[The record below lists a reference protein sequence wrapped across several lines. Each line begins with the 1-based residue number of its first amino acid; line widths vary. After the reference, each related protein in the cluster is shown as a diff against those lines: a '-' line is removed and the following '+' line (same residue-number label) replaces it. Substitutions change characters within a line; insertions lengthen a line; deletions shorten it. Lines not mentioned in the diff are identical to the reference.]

1 MALQNKTA
9 AAARGQTPHKH
20 SLWRRMLQHYDL
32 YLFILPALIWYI
44 IFTYGPL
51 YGVQIA
57 FKNFNGALGIWGS
70 PWVGLKHFRN
80 FLTAYTFPNLL
91 KNTLALSFYS
101 LLAGFPFPILL
112 ALMLNELNFKRYKK
126 VVQTVTYAPH
136 FISTVVMVGMLKLFF
151 SPSTGV
157 INTIIRLLGGAGSDF
172 LTRPE
177 LFRHMYVWSGVWQ
190 GMGWGS
196 IIYLAALSAVDPQQ
210 HEAAVIDGAT
220 RLQRIWYINLP
231 VLLPTITIQLILNC
245 GSILSVGYEKVL
257 LMQNNLILDVSEVIS
272 TYVYKRGLLKA
283 EYSYSAA
290 VGLFNNVVNI
300 IMLLLVNGVV
310 RKLGQTSL
318 F

>member
-9 AAARGQTPHKH
+9 LTMREQHPKRG
-20 SLWRRMLQHYDL
+20 LWKRILRHYDL
-32 YLFILPALIWYI
+32 YLFILPALVWYI

-80 FLTAYTFPNLL
+80 FLTAYTFPTLL
-91 KNTLALSFYS
+91 KNTILLSLYS
-101 LLAGFPFPILL
+101 LVAGFPFPILL

-126 VVQTVTYAPH
+126 IVQTVTYAPH
-136 FISTVVMVGMLKLFF
+136 FISMVVMVGMLTLFF
-151 SPSTGV
+151 SPSMGV
-157 INTIIRLLGGAGSDF
+157 INTLRGILGMESVSF
-172 LTRPE
+172 LTRPD
-177 LFRHMYVWSGVWQ
+177 LFRHLYVWSGVWQ

-196 IIYLAALSAVDPQQ
+196 IIYLAALSSVDPQQ
-210 HEAAVIDGAT
+210 HEAAVIDGAS
-220 RLQRIWYINLP
+220 RLQRIWYINIP
-231 VLLPTITIQLILNC
+231 VLLPTITILLILNC

-257 LMQNNLILDVSEVIS
+257 LMQNDLILDVSEVIS

-290 VGLFNNVVNI
+290 VGLFNNVVNVAI
-300 IMLLLVNGVV
+300 LLLVNGIV

>member
-9 AAARGQTPHKH
+9 VTLREQHPKH
-20 SLWRRMLQHYDL
+20 GLWKRILRHYDL
-32 YLFILPALIWYI
+32 YLFILPALVWYI

-91 KNTLALSFYS
+91 KNTITLSIYS
-101 LLAGFPFPILL
+101 LAAGFPFPIIL

-126 VVQTVTYAPH
+126 IVQTVTYAPH
-136 FISTVVMVGMLKLFF
+136 FISMVVMVGMLTLFF
-151 SPSTGV
+151 SPSMGV
-157 INTIIRLLGGAGSDF
+157 INTIRGVFGMESVNF
-172 LTRPE
+172 LTRPD
-177 LFRHMYVWSGVWQ
+177 LFRHLYVWSGVWQ

-210 HEAAVIDGAT
+210 HEAAVIDGAS
-220 RLQRIWYINLP
+220 RLQRIWYINIP
-231 VLLPTITIQLILNC
+231 VLLPTVTILLILNC

-257 LMQNNLILDVSEVIS
+257 LMQNDLVLDVAEVIS

-290 VGLFNNVVNI
+290 VGLFNNVVNVMI
-300 IMLLLVNGVV
+300 LLCVNGIV